1 MMRRLRFGVPA
12 AVVVLALAVAGCGTS
27 GGGKTVKIGSISP
40 LTGPLTALGTG
51 IKKSVELAIDQA
63 NAANKIPG
71 WKIVFVPEDDTGAS
85 APGANAAQKLAS
97 DSQVAGVVGTLNSSV
112 AQAVQPILA
121 QANITMIS
129 PANSNPILTQGQHW
143 TTSPT
148 RPYKNYFRVA
158 TTDVYQGKADADYLY
173 KTLNKH
179 RAVVMHDK
187 KTYGQGLAQIFT
199 KDFQADGGTILQD
212 IAVNNGEGD
221 YKPAVT
227 RAKAQNPDS
236 IFFGGEYPEGGVVVK
251 NMAELGMKAPDV
263 IFFAGDGMVDPT
275 FVKLAGQAAAAGHYA
290 TSLGAAPAFL
300 PTANQFVSDY
310 KAKFGASDFGTY
322 GPASYD
328 SANLLID
335 GLATVLAGKS
345 SVDDSVRQALIAT
358 IQGISFNGALGHES
372 FDKYGDTTNRILT
385 VNKVEGS
392 DFKPLKK
399 IVVG

>member
-1 MMRRLRFGVPA
+1 M
-12 AVVVLALAVAGCGTS
+12 
-27 GGGKTVKIGSISP
+27 
-40 LTGPLTALGTG
+40 
-51 IKKSVELAIDQA
+51 
-63 NAANKIPG
+63 
-71 WKIVFVPEDDTGAS
+71 
-85 APGANAAQKLAS
+85 
-97 DSQVAGVVGTLNSSV
+97 
-112 AQAVQPILA
+112 
-121 QANITMIS
+121 IT

-143 TTSPT
+143 TTSPA
-148 RPYKNYFRVA
+148 RPYTNYFRVA

-173 KTLNKH
+173 KDLGKK
-179 RAVVMHDK
+179 RVVVMHDK

-199 KDFQADGGTILQD
+199 KDFQADGGTVLQD

-275 FVKLAGQAAAAGHYA
+275 FVKLGGAGAQGHYA

-310 KAKFGASDFGTY
+310 KAKYKASDFGTY

-328 SANLLID
+328 SANLIID
-335 GLATVLAGKS
+335 ALATVLKGKS
-345 SVDDSVRQALIAT
+345 SIDSSVRKAVISA
-358 IQGISFNGALGHES
+358 IQNINFNGALGHES

-385 VNKVEGS
+385 INKVEGA

>member
-1 MMRRLRFGVPA
+1 MRRLRVGVPA
-12 AVVVLALAVAGCGTS
+12 VVVVLALAAVGCGGG
-27 GGGKTVKIGSISP
+27 GGGKTVKIGVIAP

-51 IKKSVELAIDQA
+51 IKKSVQLAIDQA
-63 NAANKIPG
+63 NSANKIPG
-71 WKIVFVPEDDTGAS
+71 WKIVFVPEDDTANS
-85 APGANAAQKLAS
+85 AAGANAAQKLAS
-97 DSQVAGVVGTLNSSV
+97 DSDVAGVVGTLNSSV

-143 TTSPT
+143 QTSPT

-158 TTDVYQGKADADYLY
+158 TTDVFQGKADADYLY
-173 KTLNKH
+173 KDLGK
-179 RAVVMHDK
+179 RRVVVMHDK
-187 KTYGQGLAQIFT
+187 KTYGQGLAGIFT
-199 KDFQADGGTILQD
+199 KDFQADGGTVLQD

-227 RAKAQNPDS
+227 RAKAQSPDA

-251 NMAELGMKAPDV
+251 NMGELGMKAPNV
-263 IFFAGDGMVDPT
+263 IFFAGDGMVDKT
-275 FVKLAGQAAAAGHYA
+275 FVKLGGSAAQGHYA

-300 PTANQFVSDY
+300 PTANQFVTDY
-310 KAKFGASDFGTY
+310 KAKYNADDFATY

-335 GLATVLAGKS
+335 GLAKILAGKS
-345 SVDDSVRQALIAT
+345 SVDSSVRQALITT
-358 IQGISFNGALGHES
+358 IQNISFSGALGHES

-385 VNKVEGS
+385 INKVEGA

-399 IVVG
+399 ILVG

>member
-1 MMRRLRFGVPA
+1 MRLRWGVPA
-12 AVVVLALAVAGCGTS
+12 IFVALALAATGCGG
-27 GGGKTVKIGSISP
+27 GGGKTVKIGVIAP
-40 LTGPLTALGTG
+40 LTGPLSALGTG
-51 IKKSVELAIDQA
+51 IQKSVQLAIDQA
-63 NAANKIPG
+63 NSAKKIPG
-71 WKIVFVPEDDTGAS
+71 WKIVFEPEDDTAS
-85 APGANAAQKLAS
+85 SATGANAAQKLAS
-97 DSQVAGVVGTLNSSV
+97 DSEVAGVVGTLNSSV

-143 TTSPT
+143 QTSPT

-173 KTLNKH
+173 KNLGKH
-179 RAVVMHDK
+179 RVVVMHDK

-199 KDFQADGGTILQD
+199 KDFQADGGTVLQD
-212 IAVNNGEGD
+212 IAVNDGEGD

-227 RAKAQNPDS
+227 RAKAQSPDA
-236 IFFGGEYPEGGVVVK
+236 IFYGGEYPEGGVIVK
-251 NMAELGMKAPDV
+251 NMGELGLKAPNV

-275 FVKLAGQAAAAGHYA
+275 FVKLAGAAAQGEYA

-300 PTANQFVSDY
+300 PTANQFVTDY
-310 KAKFGASDFGTY
+310 KAKFGAGDFGTY

-328 SANLLID
+328 CANLIID
-335 GLATVLAGKS
+335 GLTKILANKTS
-345 SVDDSVRQALIAT
+345 MDASVRTELMSAIQA
-358 IQGISFNGALGHES
+358 ISFNGALGHES

-385 VNKVEGS
+385 INEVQGS

-399 IVVG
+399 VVVG